1 MAKTSAL
8 LSKRA
13 TNIKK
18 TKIHKRGRKMMRRIY
33 AGIVCLALM
42 LALFASCTIRPT
54 DPEEASPTPEQTAVQ
69 SNDVTEPEEPVDPT
83 ETAEPSVE
91 PTATPSIDEPAG
103 QGAPVRGTWSDDV
116 YYSEF
121 SGLSFVLPEG
131 WVAASDE
138 ELAALLGIAEETMTD
153 EEAWILE
160 VARMTSVYDMMA
172 MNPLTGD
179 NVIIMYENIALTMGG
194 LQISEA
200 DYLELLKNQLQTMQD
215 TSYQFDDMY
224 ETDFSG
230 ITYTVLPAYEENLM
244 LSQYYAVCMQGDY
257 IVAVIITAQFGD
269 VDAIMDYFI

>member
-1 MAKTSAL
+1 
-8 LSKRA
+8 
-13 TNIKK
+13 
-18 TKIHKRGRKMMRRIY
+18 MRRIY

>member
-1 MAKTSAL
+1 M
-8 LSKRA
+8 
-13 TNIKK
+13 
-18 TKIHKRGRKMMRRIY
+18 
-33 AGIVCLALM
+33 
-42 LALFASCTIRPT
+42 
-54 DPEEASPTPEQTAVQ
+54 
-69 SNDVTEPEEPVDPT
+69 
-83 ETAEPSVE
+83 
-91 PTATPSIDEPAG
+91 
-103 QGAPVRGTWSDDV
+103 